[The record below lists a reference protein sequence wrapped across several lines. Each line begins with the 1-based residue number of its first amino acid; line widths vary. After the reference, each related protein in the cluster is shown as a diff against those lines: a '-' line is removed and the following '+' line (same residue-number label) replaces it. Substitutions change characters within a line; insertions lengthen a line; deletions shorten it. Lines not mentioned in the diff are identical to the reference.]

1 MKTTQLL
8 IAAALAVSSSWA
20 AAGQYTCTVHCV
32 NPSGTTSTTVNAG
45 SASEAAKI
53 VDGQSDQI
61 CRAAGHG
68 KSTSSSMSAS
78 QCR

>member
-1 MKTTQLL
+1 MRT
-8 IAAALAVSSSWA
+8 IAAALAVASSWA
-20 AAGQYTCTVHCV
+20 AAAQYTCTVHCIS
-32 NPSGTTSTTVNAG
+32 PSGTTTTTTVNAG

>member
-1 MKTTQLL
+1 MKTKLV
-8 IAAALAVSSSWA
+8 IAAALAVASSWA
-20 AAGQYTCTVHCV
+20 TAAQYTCTVHCV
-32 NPSGTTSTTVNAG
+32 SPSGTTTTTVNAG

-68 KSTSSSMSAS
+68 KSTSSTMSAS
-78 QCR
+78 QCK

>member
-1 MKTTQLL
+1 MKTKLL
-8 IAAALAVSSSWA
+8 IVAALTLASSCAFAS
-20 AAGQYTCTVHCV
+20 QYTCTVHCV
-32 NPSGTTSTTVNAG
+32 SPSGTTTTTVKAG

-68 KSTSSSMSAS
+68 KSTSSTMSAS
-78 QCR
+78 QCK

>member
-1 MKTTQLL
+1 MKTKLI
-8 IAAALAVSSSWA
+8 IAAALALASSGA
-20 AAGQYTCTVHCV
+20 FAGQYTCKVYCV
-32 NPSGTTSTTVNAG
+32 NPSGSTTTTVNAG

-68 KSTSSSMSAS
+68 KSTSSTMSAS
-78 QCR
+78 QCSN